1 MEMEMEM
8 EMDGGVIQQ
17 QRQQATEADDF
28 HGGRTVHSAPITSE
42 YPGHVGI
49 PLGSHPGPGNQSIPG
64 TWRWRR
70 RSSQRPGPVTHTGT
84 DLVAPDHDPTGSPVI
99 IPFTHAQFASPLA
112 VRAHSHPHNHPHHH
126 IHPQS
131 QPNSPYTHPHAL
143 HHHQILPSH
152 QSLPHSHLSDDS
164 ATVDGHFGTMEQI
177 ETQAS
182 DLRFLAQVPVL
193 NPTSSPSL
201 GPGSGAGRGGTPA
214 RTPGSAVGVSTG
226 APIAYENHASPS
238 SASVG
243 DNSAH
248 GASASNANKR
258 KSTDD
263 GQGNGAKQTRS
274 KRNRANVAFF
284 TMIVHINSLVSML
297 LPKNG
302 FIFAATANECKRR
315 KIKCNGETPCQRCG
329 NLNLACLYAP
339 NCCSGNFKES
349 DEFKQVTSQLGRL
362 QEEVGWL
369 HQTVK
374 ALQSEPARYSSL
386 GDRTMTH
393 GHGTPAV
400 APSPSHSST
409 SLNRQDSSKYG
420 SFRGPTSMAF
430 SLDVAN
436 NTINNMGYKGIS
448 DEENP
453 HLNDGMGPMSTRPRD
468 PLHEFDKDEMIRLC
482 RLHEEEIG
490 IMYPVLNIQTVISHA
505 KNMATFLETLRQQ
518 SPRELV
524 NDDKTLQLKI
534 IMCCALVVEEHGHS
548 DKAIRLFESMET
560 VLNRKLMA
568 EAADVATLPIL
579 ALVAGYR
586 FLSNDEVLAWR
597 VMGHVARL
605 CLELGIHQRTGLMRI
620 QDEEERK
627 NALVSFWS
635 AYVLDRR
642 WAFATGLPF
651 VVQDEE
657 IDSELPFPE
666 EYPYLVAM
674 ITYSRIGAKVWRQVA
689 HFGPVLARDLRSGEL
704 ENVDQEL
711 LQWYEQIPEEV
722 KVRNWDKEKH
732 ITSTPSYN
740 LQRLRIWTYLR
751 LNQMRIWL
759 YTPVLHSATSIM
771 AHPTQ
776 SERVVDIAKD
786 TIRYLSHLNNTT
798 NLYRRVQVFYHQFLT
813 SAIAVVFLASV
824 HAPVRFSASCREEF
838 YMALELVKDLS
849 AKSWA
854 SQRLWRTIR
863 SLKDVAPRFG
873 LNAEDDPQSTAALG
887 MIGLARGHM
896 EQQPFRKPSIP
907 GQQSQAATP
916 DSMAQNGSRIQAEM
930 SRMFEG
936 YVGLNGFQYNDNEGQ
951 QGPNADVSEGSN
963 GGMFG
968 VDGTVF
974 PQFKEMY

>member
-1 MEMEMEM
+1 MEEME
-8 EMDGGVIQQ
+8 IQQ
-17 QRQQATEADDF
+17 AIEADDF
-28 HGGRTVHSAPITSE
+28 HGGGGRTVHSAPITSE
-42 YPGHVGI
+42 YPGHVDV
-49 PLGSHPGPGNQSIPG
+49 PLGHHAHSHPGHQNMPGNDGHGG

-70 RSSQRPGPVTHTGT
+70 RSSQRPGLVTHTGTGT

-99 IPFTHAQFASPLA
+99 IPFSHAQFASPLA
-112 VRAHSHPHNHPHHH
+112 VRAHNHNHPHHH

-131 QPNSPYTHPHAL
+131 LPNSPYTHPHAL
-143 HHHQILPSH
+143 HHQILPSR
-152 QSLPHSHLSDDS
+152 QSLSHSHISDNS

-214 RTPGSAVGVSTG
+214 RTPGSAVGASTG

-248 GASASNANKR
+248 GANASNANKR
-258 KSTDD
+258 KSADD
-263 GQGNGAKQTRS
+263 GQGNGAKQARS
-274 KRNRANVAFF
+274 KRNRGF
-284 TMIVHINSLVSML
+284 L
-297 LPKNG
+297 LQR
-302 FIFAATANECKRR
+302 ATQDCT
-315 KIKCNGETPCQRCG
+315 I
-329 NLNLACLYAP
+329 LAYRVLRVLGP
-339 NCCSGNFKES
+339 MNES

-400 APSPSHSST
+400 APSPSHSSA

-453 HLNDGMGPMSTRPRD
+453 HLNDGMGPTSTRPRD

-689 HFGPVLARDLRSGEL
+689 HFGPVLARDLRSAEL

-771 AHPTQ
+771 AHPAQ

-896 EQQPFRKPSIP
+896 EQQQPFRKPSIP

-951 QGPNADVSEGSN
+951 QGPNAEVSEASN

-968 VDGTVF
+968 SDGTVF

>member
-1 MEMEMEM
+1 
-8 EMDGGVIQQ
+8 
-17 QRQQATEADDF
+17 
-28 HGGRTVHSAPITSE
+28 
-42 YPGHVGI
+42 
-49 PLGSHPGPGNQSIPG
+49 
-64 TWRWRR
+64 
-70 RSSQRPGPVTHTGT
+70 
-84 DLVAPDHDPTGSPVI
+84 
-99 IPFTHAQFASPLA
+99 
-112 VRAHSHPHNHPHHH
+112 
-126 IHPQS
+126 
-131 QPNSPYTHPHAL
+131 
-143 HHHQILPSH
+143 
-152 QSLPHSHLSDDS
+152 
-164 ATVDGHFGTMEQI
+164 MEQI

-182 DLRFLAQVPVL
+182 DLRFLTQVPVL

-214 RTPGSAVGVSTG
+214 RTPGSAVGASTG

-274 KRNRANVAFF
+274 KRNR
-284 TMIVHINSLVSML
+284 
-297 LPKNG
+297 
-302 FIFAATANECKRR
+302 
-315 KIKCNGETPCQRCG
+315 
-329 NLNLACLYAP
+329 
-339 NCCSGNFKES
+339 ES

-568 EAADVATLPIL
+568 EAADVATLPTL

-689 HFGPVLARDLRSGEL
+689 HFGPVLARDLRSTEL

-771 AHPTQ
+771 AHPAQ

-896 EQQPFRKPSIP
+896 EQQQPFRKPSIP

-936 YVGLNGFQYNDNEGQ
+936 YVGLNGFQYNDNDGQ
-951 QGPNADVSEGSN
+951 QGPNAEVSEASN